1 MKALITGGAGFI
13 GSHIAKKLIDNNMDV
28 HILDN
33 LSTGNIEN
41 IPFIKQKNI
50 HIKNISDYEYVESLI
65 KNNDFTYV
73 IHLAAMVSVVETIE
87 KPIQSNEVNIDASIK
102 LLEFIK
108 KYNPNIQKFVFA
120 SSAAVYGKLKG
131 LPKSIDSQVNPL
143 SPYAIQKYSS
153 EQYTKMYNQLYS
165 IPTVSLRFF
174 NIFGP
179 RQNPSSDY
187 SGVLSILN
195 RKFLEKQQFTF
206 FGDGEQTRDFVYI
219 DDLIQAFWL
228 VLNNDKANGEIFNVG
243 TGKQTTL
250 NEIFEVFQENYNY
263 TIPFE
268 YKEERKGDIKY
279 SYADITKL
287 ERLGYSPK
295 YTINDGIKEYLKYN
309 ESKLSEE

>member
-13 GSHIAKKLIDNNMDV
+13 GSHIAKKLIDNNIDV
-28 HILDN
+28 HIIDD
-33 LSTGNIEN
+33 LSTGSLEN
-41 IPFIKQKNI
+41 IPFIEHQNI
-50 HIKNISDYEYVESLI
+50 HIKSISNYEYVKNLI

-73 IHLAAMVSVVETIE
+73 VHLAAMVSVVETIE
-87 KPIQSNEVNIDASIK
+87 KPIKSNEVNIDASVK
-102 LLEFIK
+102 LLEFIR

-153 EQYTKMYNQLYS
+153 EQYTKMYNQLYN

-179 RQNPSSDY
+179 RQNPTSDY
-187 SGVLSILN
+187 SGVISILN
-195 RKFLEKQQFTF
+195 RKFSEKQKFTF

-228 VLNNDKANGEIFNVG
+228 VLNNDKANGKIFNVG

-263 TIPFE
+263 IIPFE

-287 ERLGYSPK
+287 ESLGYNPK
-295 YTINDGIKEYLKYN
+295 YTISDGIKEYLQYN
-309 ESKLSEE
+309 ESKLNEE